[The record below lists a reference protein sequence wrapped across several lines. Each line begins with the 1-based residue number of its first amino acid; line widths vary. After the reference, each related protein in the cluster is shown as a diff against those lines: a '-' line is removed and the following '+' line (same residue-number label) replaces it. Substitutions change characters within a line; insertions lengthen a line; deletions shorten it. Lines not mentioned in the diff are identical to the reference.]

1 MICVGFTH
9 HQSKTPTLASEQR
22 NAHTPQSPMSAVSPK
37 NGQTVGQCG
46 LRTWKASGH
55 PLEPKKRSSP
65 PSADRRTS
73 RNGRSEKNKPQTP
86 GVYSLEESIGS
97 SLKLP
102 LGREGAFKA

>member
-22 NAHTPQSPMSAVSPK
+22 NAHPPQSPMSAVFPK
-37 NGQTVGQCG
+37 KMARLSASV
-46 LRTWKASGH
+46 ASGLGK
-55 PLEPKKRSSP
+55 PLATVWSQKKRSSP

-86 GVYSLEESIGS
+86 GVNLSGRKYRKQSEASIRPRRG
-97 SLKLP
+97 L
-102 LGREGAFKA
+102 